1 MTEELKQEVEEIKE
15 DALQTT
21 QQEQPQAEATEEPRK
36 GEKKLDEFQRTIKAY
51 LDKRAAEDELF
62 AKSYAKEKKSI
73 RECCN
78 YIISEVRKSGRCGFA
93 DDEIFGMAVH
103 YYDENDLGT
112 IPTANAK
119 VVVNHA
125 IQLTEEEK
133 AAAKARALA
142 QFEAEEKRRLEWAAD
157 VSSDK
162 ASSPKPKAKKPE
174 AKKKEPESTVPSL
187 FDFGMEDEE

>member
-1 MTEELKQEVEEIKE
+1 
-15 DALQTT
+15 
-21 QQEQPQAEATEEPRK
+21 
-36 GEKKLDEFQRTIKAY
+36 
-51 LDKRAAEDELF
+51 
-62 AKSYAKEKKSI
+62 
-73 RECCN
+73 
-78 YIISEVRKSGRCGFA
+78 
-93 DDEIFGMAVH
+93 MAVH

>member
-1 MTEELKQEVEEIKE
+1 M
-15 DALQTT
+15 
-21 QQEQPQAEATEEPRK
+21 
-36 GEKKLDEFQRTIKAY
+36 
-51 LDKRAAEDELF
+51 
-62 AKSYAKEKKSI
+62 
-73 RECCN
+73 
-78 YIISEVRKSGRCGFA
+78 
-93 DDEIFGMAVH
+93 
-103 YYDENDLGT
+103 
-112 IPTANAK
+112 
-119 VVVNHA
+119 
-125 IQLTEEEK
+125 TEEEK